1 LRFGG
6 PAVRFK
12 GRAYKALVSTSTISV
27 HCFQHPDITG
37 ASTLLR
43 ITY

>member
-1 LRFGG
+1 MVAMYRRRLLARRHFVLDEGADG
-6 PAVRFK
+6 
-12 GRAYKALVSTSTISV
+12 V